1 MANLAVT
8 LQKAGILEQAKG
20 IVQQVLKAYREMFG
34 NRHPD
39 IIQAMENLAV
49 TLQKAG
55 ILKEAEDLKQQI
67 LEAHVE
73 VLGNRHSYA
82 VEPMAG
88 ISAKIANGWKAGRGR
103 EFWHVQPKFPWV
115 LRREEEEESDKDPKY
130 INDSIPPCEQHE
142 RVVVLRKLID
152 RGIPCIL
159 WAEDAMRY
167 AHRIPTC
174 IFDQRILVPNHLLQE
189 AAAGIRLKHR
199 DVPEDHPYKLE
210 PIPTWILLL
219 PQSYFG
225 LSVGSTERFQ
235 TLELGPSL
243 SPLNAGILVPKYHT
257 FLEGLV
263 RFMMY
268 QPTGDDVPHARGVLR
283 HSVFFEYLLTYR
295 VEYGENEKLPPL
307 GQMYPAEHQILEE
320 LKTEDARWYIEYLF
334 RKRESPSFDEI
345 LEFRAKDKITPS

>member
-1 MANLAVT
+1 MLIDSQHASLT
-8 LQKAGILEQAKG
+8 SKFSFPIIFCKRLLQFYKRVIIVLRHIRSILERFCL
-20 IVQQVLKAYREMFG
+20 VLISVP
-34 NRHPD
+34 RH
-39 IIQAMENLAV
+39 
-49 TLQKAG
+49 
-55 ILKEAEDLKQQI
+55 
-67 LEAHVE
+67 
-73 VLGNRHSYA
+73 
-82 VEPMAG
+82 
-88 ISAKIANGWKAGRGR
+88 
-103 EFWHVQPKFPWV
+103 FP
-115 LRREEEEESDKDPKY
+115 
-130 INDSIPPCEQHE
+130 Q
-142 RVVVLRKLID
+142 
-152 RGIPCIL
+152 
-159 WAEDAMRY
+159 
-167 AHRIPTC
+167 
-174 IFDQRILVPNHLLQE
+174 
-189 AAAGIRLKHR
+189 GIRLKHR